1 MRRFEP
7 VEPSIDLP
15 RLEERVLARWR
26 ERDVFR
32 ESLRRRAGAPRFV
45 FYEGPPT
52 ANGRPG
58 SHHVLS
64 RVFKDVFPRYKTMR
78 GFLVERKAGWDCH
91 GLPVELEIERE
102 LGLNSKHEIERFGI
116 AEFNRRCRESVFKY
130 IEDWNRLTERIG
142 FWIDLDD
149 AYATLTNDYIE
160 SVWWSLRQV
169 WEKGLLYEGHKVVP
183 YCPRCGTAL
192 SSHEVALGYRDVSDP
207 SVYVRFPLRDE
218 RGVALLAWTTTPWT
232 LLSNAALAVN
242 PQVEYARVGYR
253 GEELILAR
261 ELVERVLGEE
271 ARVVAT
277 MAGAELVGRRYE
289 PPFEYIADW
298 GPKGHTV
305 LAADFVTTDEGT
317 GVVHTAVAFGEDD
330 FRLGQEHGL
339 PVHNPVREDGTF
351 DERVGP
357 FAGKFVKD
365 ADPEIVAAL
374 RERGRLLR
382 AEEIV
387 HSYPHCWRCDTPL
400 LYYAKTS
407 WYVRTTAV
415 RERMLAENEKVRW
428 YPEHIKH
435 GRFGNWLANNID
447 WALSR
452 ERYWGT
458 PLPIWR
464 CREGHLHCVGSVAEL
479 RDLAGDVPDDLH
491 KPYIDEV
498 VFRCRECGGEMRR
511 VPEVIDAWWDS
522 GAMPFAQWH
531 YPFENRDRF
540 DENFPAD
547 YISEAIDQ
555 TRGWF
560 YSLLAV
566 STLLFDRSP
575 YRTVVCL
582 GLILDEHGQKMSKS
596 RGNVV
601 DPWAVIERFGADAFR
616 WYYFTAKQPWDG
628 YRFSLETVG
637 EATRPFLRTL
647 WSTYHFFVLYA
658 NLTDSP
664 LPPLAEAEL
673 TPLDRWALSRLAG
686 LCARVVERMD
696 DYDTT
701 SAGRAIAEYVDEL
714 SNWYVRLSRRRFW
727 DGDGAALAT
736 LHHCLVVL
744 SKLLAPFTPFLADAI
759 YSNLDG
765 SEPSVHLCAFP
776 EPGERDAELEW
787 QMQVVRD
794 AVELGRAARA
804 QAGVKLR
811 QPLREAVVVAPGRER
826 DAIAAFEEL
835 VREELNVKAVRYVEA
850 AEELGRVQLKP
861 NWRRLGPRFGKRMPK
876 LAQAL
881 GAIDAA
887 AAARELRAG
896 HAIAVE
902 VEGERVELAADD
914 VQVVLEPLE
923 GYQVERAGTHAVA
936 LDLEIDEALR
946 REGLARELVHAIQ
959 NARKEAGLR
968 VEDRIRLALAG
979 DPELLEVARA
989 FEQEIARETLAREV
1003 TYGTADGVVMRVEGR
1018 ELRIAVERL

>member
-1 MRRFEP
+1 M
-7 VEPSIDLP
+7 
-15 RLEERVLARWR
+15 RLEPTAEQLAFQRLARDFA
-26 ERDVFR
+26 RDHV
-32 ESLRRRAGAPRFV
+32 APAAAAIDARN
-45 FYEGPPT
+45 E
-52 ANGRPG
+52 
-58 SHHVLS
+58 
-64 RVFKDVFPRYKTMR
+64 FPRD
-78 GFLVERKAGWDCH
+78 LVAMAG
-91 GLPVELEIERE
+91 R
-102 LGLNSKHEIERFGI
+102 LGLMGATIP
-116 AEFNRRCRESVFKY
+116 REHGGAGRDS
-130 IEDWNRLTERIG
+130 L
-142 FWIDLDD
+142 
-149 AYATLTNDYIE
+149 AYALAIE
-160 SVWWSLRQV
+160 
-169 WEKGLLYEGHKVVP
+169 
-183 YCPRCGTAL
+183 
-192 SSHEVALGYRDVSDP
+192 
-207 SVYVRFPLRDE
+207 
-218 RGVALLAWTTTPWT
+218 
-232 LLSNAALAVN
+232 
-242 PQVEYARVGYR
+242 
-253 GEELILAR
+253 
-261 ELVERVLGEE
+261 
-271 ARVVAT
+271 
-277 MAGAELVGRRYE
+277 
-289 PPFEYIADW
+289 
-298 GPKGHTV
+298 
-305 LAADFVTTDEGT
+305 
-317 GVVHTAVAFGEDD
+317 AVAAASA
-330 FRLGQEHGL
+330 
-339 PVHNPVREDGTF
+339 T
-351 DERVGP
+351 
-357 FAGKFVKD
+357 
-365 ADPEIVAAL
+365 VAVIL
-374 RERGRLLR
+374 T
-382 AEEIV
+382 V
-387 HSYPHCWRCDTPL
+387 
-400 LYYAKTS
+400 
-407 WYVRTTAV
+407 
-415 RERMLAENEKVRW
+415 
-428 YPEHIKH
+428 
-435 GRFGNWLANNID
+435 NNS
-447 WALSR
+447 L
-452 ERYWGT
+452 
-458 PLPIWR
+458 
-464 CREGHLHCVGSVAEL
+464 
-479 RDLAGDVPDDLH
+479 
-491 KPYIDEV
+491 V
-498 VFRCRECGGEMRR
+498 VE
-511 VPEVIDAWWDS
+511 
-522 GAMPFAQWH
+522 
-531 YPFENRDRF
+531 
-540 DENFPAD
+540 
-547 YISEAIDQ
+547 
-555 TRGWF
+555 
-560 YSLLAV
+560 
-566 STLLFDRSP
+566 
-575 YRTVVCL
+575 
-582 GLILDEHGQKMSKS
+582 
-596 RGNVV
+596 
-601 DPWAVIERFGADAFR
+601 VIERFGADALR

-896 HAIAVE
+896 HAIAVD

-979 DPELLEVARA
+979 DPQLLEVARA

-1003 TYGTADGVVMRVEGR
+1003 TYGTADGVVTRVEGR